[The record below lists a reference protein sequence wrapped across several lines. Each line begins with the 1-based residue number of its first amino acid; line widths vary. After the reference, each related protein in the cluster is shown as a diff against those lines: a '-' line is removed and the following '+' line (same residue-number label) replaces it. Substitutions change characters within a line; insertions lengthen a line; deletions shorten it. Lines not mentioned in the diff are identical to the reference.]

1 MSRQAKVKFAAVLTA
16 VITSL
21 GTVAVGATAGVVDAG
36 KGSSKNVGGGWCC

>member
-1 MSRQAKVKFAAVLTA
+1 MSRQAKIKFAAVLTA

-36 KGSSKNVGGGWCC
+36 KTSKNTNGSWCC